1 MSGDVRRFV
10 AVVTAWQIVASS
22 CYYAVFAA
30 APFVRETFGLSR
42 FLVGVVVT
50 TMTLGYTLF
59 LFPSG
64 AAVDAYGE
72 RPMLVGGLA
81 ALGAGAVAVAIAPS
95 VAVLFVAAFALG
107 SAYASAM
114 PAGNRAIVVGVPS
127 DVRGVALGLKQV
139 GVTVGSG
146 LSAVV
151 VVTLA
156 PMVATWTAG
165 LVALGASAVVVAGLF
180 AAGYPAHPGDGR
192 LTTPDI
198 AGLRAN
204 GPYVALVLAGF
215 FLGAA
220 LFTTVGYLTLYLT
233 ESVGVAA
240 SLAGIGFVL
249 LQVTAS
255 VGRVVIGDLADR
267 LERRTDWGRARSAAT
282 LLTGQVAIGAV
293 LLGGFALPVST
304 AVAFVLVAGIGLTVL
319 GFPGLYYTCMSAL
332 VDDSEVGAATAG
344 GQTTLNAGAL
354 VAPPAF
360 GWLADT
366 LSYRASWGLLTGS
379 AIVGVALVGVVV
391 WRTRNGPE
399 A

>member
-1 MSGDVRRFV
+1 M
-10 AVVTAWQIVASS
+10 VTGWQIVASS
-22 CYYAVFAA
+22 CYYAIFAA
-30 APFVRETFGLSR
+30 APFVREAFGLSR

-64 AAVDAYGE
+64 AVVDAYGE
-72 RPMLVGGLA
+72 RPVLIGGLV
-81 ALGAGAVAVAIAPS
+81 ALGAGATAVAVAPT

-114 PAGNRAIVVGVPS
+114 PASNRAIVVGVPP
-127 DVRGVALGLKQV
+127 DFRGVALGLKQV

-156 PMVATWTAG
+156 PIVATWTAG
-165 LVALGASAVVVAGLF
+165 LIAIGATALAVAGLF
-180 AAGYPAHPGDGR
+180 AISYPTHPGDGR
-192 LTTPDI
+192 LTAPDL

-204 GPYVALVLAGF
+204 SPYVALVLAGF
-215 FLGAA
+215 FLGAT

-233 ESVGVAA
+233 ESVGV
-240 SLAGIGFVL
+240 SPGLAGIGFVL

-255 VGRVVIGDLADR
+255 VGRVAIGDLADR

-293 LLGGFALPVST
+293 LLCGFTLPVST
-304 AVAFVLVAGIGLTVL
+304 AVAFVLVAGVGFTLL

-366 LSYRASWGLLTGS
+366 ASYRASWVLLAGS
-379 AIVGVALVGVVV
+379 VVVGAALVGLVV

-399 A
+399 V

>member
-1 MSGDVRRFV
+1 MSTRRFIGL
-10 AVVTAWQIVASS
+10 VTGWQAVASS

-30 APFVRETFGLSR
+30 TPYIRDTFGLSR

-50 TMTLGYTLF
+50 TMTLGYTVF

-64 AAVDAYGE
+64 AVVDTYGE
-72 RPMLVGGLA
+72 RAVLVGGLA
-81 ALGAGAVAVAIAPS
+81 ALGAGAIAVAVAPS

-114 PAGNRAIVVGVPS
+114 PASNRAIVTGVPPDS
-127 DVRGVALGLKQV
+127 QGFALGVKQV

-156 PMVATWTAG
+156 PRVATWELG
-165 LVALGASAVVVAGLF
+165 LAALGTTALAIGGAFAVGYTGEPGSGRLELPDVAGL
-180 AAGYPAHPGDGR
+180 G
-192 LTTPDI
+192 
-198 AGLRAN
+198 AN

-233 ESVGVAA
+233 EAVGVSAG
-240 SLAGIGFVL
+240 LAGLGFLL
-249 LQVTAS
+249 LQVAAS
-255 VGRVVIGDLADR
+255 VGRIVIGGLADR
-267 LERRTDWGRARSAAT
+267 LGRWADWSRARAAAT
-282 LLTGQVAIGAV
+282 LLAGQVGVGAV
-293 LLGGFALPVST
+293 LLGALTVPVPA
-304 AVAFVLVAGIGLTVL
+304 AVAFALVAGVGATVL
-319 GFPGLYYTCMSAL
+319 GYTGLYYTCLSAL
-332 VDDSEVGAATAG
+332 VADDEVGAATAG

-360 GWLADT
+360 GWLADAV
-366 LSYRASWGLLTGS
+366 SYRASWALLTG
-379 AIVGVALVGVVV
+379 AVLAGTALVAVVV
-391 WRTRNGPE
+391 WLTGASE
-399 A
+399 

>member
-1 MSGDVRRFV
+1 VSVSVRRFV
-10 AVVTAWQIVASS
+10 AVVTGWQVVASS

-50 TMTLGYTLF
+50 TMTLGYTLC

-72 RPMLVGGLA
+72 RPMLIGGLA
-81 ALGAGAVAVAIAPS
+81 ALGAGVVAVAVAPS
-95 VAVLFVAAFALG
+95 LAVLLVAAFALG

-114 PAGNRAIVVGVPS
+114 PASNRAIIVGVP
-127 DVRGVALGLKQV
+127 DDYRGIALGLKQV

-151 VVTLA
+151 VVTVA
-156 PMVATWTAG
+156 PAVATWTVG
-165 LVALGASAVVVAGLF
+165 LGALGAGALVVAGLF
-180 AAGYPAHPGDGR
+180 AVGYPDHPGSGR
-192 LTTPDI
+192 LAVPDL
-198 AGLRAN
+198 AGLRSNA
-204 GPYVALVLAGF
+204 PYVALVLAGF

-233 ESVGVAA
+233 ESVGVTAG
-240 SLAGIGFVL
+240 LAGIGFLL
-249 LQVTAS
+249 LQVAAS

-267 LERRTDWGRARSAAT
+267 LERWSDWGRARSSAT
-282 LLTGQVAIGAV
+282 LLTGQAGIGA
-293 LLGGFALPVST
+293 LLLVALTGPVS
-304 AVAFVLVAGIGLTVL
+304 ASLAFVLVAGVGFTVL
-319 GFPGLYYTCMSAL
+319 GFTGLYYTCMSVL
-332 VDDSEVGAATAG
+332 VDDSEMGAATAG

-360 GWLADT
+360 GWIADSLTYQTSWALLA
-366 LSYRASWGLLTGS
+366 GS
-379 AIVGVALVGVVV
+379 AVVGTLLFSLVV
-391 WRTRNGPE
+391 WRTRAGPE